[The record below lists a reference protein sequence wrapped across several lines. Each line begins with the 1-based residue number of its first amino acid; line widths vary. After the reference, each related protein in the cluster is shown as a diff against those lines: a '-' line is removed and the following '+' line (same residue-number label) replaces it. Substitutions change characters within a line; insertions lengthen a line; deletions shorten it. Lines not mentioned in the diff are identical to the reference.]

1 MKNCN
6 NKIKQT
12 CGTTNYATCISYESS
27 VNTQSSLPQE
37 GCYDLEETTEDIY
50 EQLEDIRTEINL
62 DELGEKCLTYVPTVE
77 GKTIVKNVLLKHEE
91 EICLLKE
98 RIAELEARQLCD
110 FPITDCNLDFM
121 CLADACGGS
130 VTTVGELLQALIT
143 KSCENE

>member
-6 NKIKQT
+6 QKIKHT
-12 CGTTNYATCISYESS
+12 CGNIVFADCTSYEGT
-27 VNTQSSLPQE
+27 VNTDSQ
-37 GCYDLEETTEDIY
+37 YDENDCLSIEETTEDIY